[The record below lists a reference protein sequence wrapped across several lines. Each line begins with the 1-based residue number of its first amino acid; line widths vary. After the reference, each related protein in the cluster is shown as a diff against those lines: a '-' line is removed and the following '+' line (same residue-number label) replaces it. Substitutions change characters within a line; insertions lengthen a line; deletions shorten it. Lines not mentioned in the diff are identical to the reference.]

1 MIRFGRFGRARRDA
15 KGRMTDLLG
24 KAARL
29 ACWRGPVELTQLK
42 GGLTNISFV
51 ATYRG
56 EKFVV
61 RCGEDI
67 PVHHVFR
74 DRERAASVAAFEAG
88 LSPEIIH
95 VEPGIMVLRFIDGR
109 TLSEDDL
116 RADIVRLV
124 PVLKDCHGKVGR
136 HVRGPVNAFWVFHVI
151 RDYVTLLDA
160 DRRYLEWTDRF
171 EQAQVPLPIVFG
183 HHDLLPGNFIDDGR
197 KVWLID
203 WEYGGFGTAMFDLA
217 NLSSNGAF
225 GAVEDAALLDAYFES
240 KVGDCSRPALAP
252 MKAASALREA
262 LWAMVSDVHLK
273 TPGVDYKAQARDYLA
288 RAQAGFDR
296 FAERHG

>member
-1 MIRFGRFGRARRDA
+1 
-15 KGRMTDLLG
+15 MTDLVD

-29 ACWRGPVELTQLK
+29 ACWRGPVELSPLK

-51 ATYRG
+51 ATCRG
-56 EKFVV
+56 ERFVV

-109 TLSEDDL
+109 TLAEDDL
-116 RADIVRLV
+116 AADIGRLV
-124 PVLKDCHGKVGR
+124 PLLKDCHTKVGR
-136 HVRGPVNAFWVFHVI
+136 HVRGPVNAFWVFQVI
-151 RDYVTLLDA
+151 RDYVALLDG
-160 DRRYLEWTDRF
+160 DRRYLDAADRL
-171 EQAQVPLPIVFG
+171 EQAQVALPIVFG
-183 HHDLLPGNFIDDGR
+183 HHDLLAGNFIDDGSR
-197 KVWLID
+197 IWLID
-203 WEYGGFGTAMFDLA
+203 WEYGAFGTAMFDLA

-225 GAVEDAALLDAYFES
+225 GETEDAALLGAYFEG
-240 KVGDCSRPALAP
+240 KADDDLRRAFQA

-262 LWAMVSDVHLK
+262 LWAMVSDVHLR
-273 TPGVDYKAQARDYLA
+273 TPGVDYKAHARDYLA
-288 RAQAGFDR
+288 RFDKLM
-296 FAERHG
+296 A

>member
-1 MIRFGRFGRARRDA
+1 
-15 KGRMTDLLG
+15 MTDLLD

-29 ACWRGPVELTQLK
+29 ACWRGPVELSQLK

-51 ATYRG
+51 ATCCG

-74 DRERAASVAAFEAG
+74 DRERATAMAAFEAG

-95 VEPGIMVLRFIDGR
+95 VEPGIMVLRFIEGR
-109 TLSEDDL
+109 TFGEADL
-116 RADIVRLV
+116 AANIGRLV
-124 PVLKDCHGKVGR
+124 PLLKDCHAKVGR

-197 KVWLID
+197 KLWLID

-225 GAVEDAALLDAYFES
+225 EEAEDAALLDAYFEG
-240 KVGDCSRPALAP
+240 KVAQDLRRAFLA

-262 LWAMVSDVHLK
+262 LWAMVSDVHLR
-273 TPGVDYKAQARDYLA
+273 TPDVDYKTHARDYLA